1 MGATS
6 KEEVKEHERH
16 QMVENFSVAYGAD
29 QFT

>member
-16 QMVENFSVAYGAD
+16 QMVGNFSMAYGAD

>member
-16 QMVENFSVAYGAD
+16 QMVGNFSMAYGAD
-29 QFT
+29 KFT